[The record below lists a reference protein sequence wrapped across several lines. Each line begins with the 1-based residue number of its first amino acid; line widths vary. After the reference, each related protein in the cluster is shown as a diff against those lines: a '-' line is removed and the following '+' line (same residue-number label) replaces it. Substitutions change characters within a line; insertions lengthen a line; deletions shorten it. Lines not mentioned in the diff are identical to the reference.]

1 MTNDFANNLPGV
13 KENLSVYPLSVL
25 SRIMDALLNFSFAK
39 KSIIRGWYQCLS
51 ALDKEADVTFMNY
64 GYAQLDLGKPEIE
77 LHDED
82 QANRYGAQLYHRVT
96 GDVNLRGKDVLEVGC
111 GRGGGAFFIGRYLKP
126 RSVTGVD
133 FSGNAV
139 AFCKSH
145 YRVEGLSFLHGDAED
160 LPCPPNSFD
169 AVISVESSHCYNS
182 MERFLQ
188 EVVRVL
194 RPQGSFLFADLCLL
208 EEVPLL
214 RGRLRQSGLNILEE
228 ERITPNVLRALE
240 LDNERKLSLIQSKA
254 PKFLRER
261 VQQFAGVVGSPVY
274 QRFHSGE
281 WEYLRFVL
289 QKGCPNGS
297 AIFEEG

>member
-1 MTNDFANNLPGV
+1 MTNDFANNLRGA
-13 KENLSVYPLSVL
+13 KGNLSRGSLTVL
-25 SRIMDALLNFSFAK
+25 SRIIDALLALSFAK
-39 KSIIRGWYQCLS
+39 KSIIRSWYQCLS

-64 GYAQLDLGKPEIE
+64 GYAQLDLGAPEIE

-82 QANRYGAQLYHRVT
+82 QINRYCAQLYQRVA
-96 GDVNLRGKDVLEVGC
+96 GAIDLRGKEVLEVGC
-111 GRGGGAFFIGRYLKP
+111 GRGGGAAFIGKYLKP

-133 FSGNAV
+133 FSGSAV
-139 AFCKSH
+139 AFCKSY
-145 YRVEGLSFLHGDAED
+145 YRLEGLSFLHGDAEN
-160 LPCPPNSFD
+160 LPCSSNSFD
-169 AVISVESSHCYNS
+169 AVINIESLHCYNS
-182 MERFLQ
+182 IERFLR

-194 RPQGSFLFADLCLL
+194 RPQGRFLIADLCPR
-208 EEVPLL
+208 EQVPSL
-214 RGRLRQSGLNILEE
+214 RERLRQSGLSILEE

-254 PKFLRER
+254 PKVLRER

-274 QRFHSGE
+274 RRFHSGE

-289 QKGCPNGS
+289 QKGGPNGS